1 MIGEIFIT
9 RILIVSL
16 IIYIISSYNSKDLV
30 KYYNKQINSKNREII
45 KYAKRQKKII
55 ILSLWLFST
64 TSLFVLV
71 HVSYKVFY
79 KTSLIEFSSFAKTSQ
94 LDKIGRQFY
103 RMVETGRFI
112 REVD

>member
-1 MIGEIFIT
+1 MQKG
-9 RILIVSL
+9 
-16 IIYIISSYNSKDLV
+16 
-30 KYYNKQINSKNREII
+30 
-45 KYAKRQKKII
+45 KKII
-55 ILSLWLFST
+55 IFSLWLFST

-103 RMVETGRFI
+103 RMIETGRFI